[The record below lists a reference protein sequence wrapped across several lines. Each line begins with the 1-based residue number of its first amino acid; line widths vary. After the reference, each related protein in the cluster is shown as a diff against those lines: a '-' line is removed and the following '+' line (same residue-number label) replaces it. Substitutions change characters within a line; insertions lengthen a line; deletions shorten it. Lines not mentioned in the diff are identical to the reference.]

1 MVSSIRTAIIDI
13 FLLLTDLPIL
23 ARRQFSN
30 NVSAIDLKSEMPG
43 HVDIPRLRKGK
54 VGGFFWWVNLGILYH
69 VGLLIYRKY
78 EFRSVYVSCPDPV
91 EAGRNFLGATWR
103 VRYVSILCHLSNL
116 QNSVII
122 RSP

>member
-54 VGGFFWWVNLGILYH
+54 VGGFFWWVKPRNI
-69 VGLLIYRKY
+69 I
-78 EFRSVYVSCPDPV
+78 SCW
-91 EAGRNFLGATWR
+91 FT
-103 VRYVSILCHLSNL
+103 YIS
-116 QNSVII
+116 
-122 RSP
+122 